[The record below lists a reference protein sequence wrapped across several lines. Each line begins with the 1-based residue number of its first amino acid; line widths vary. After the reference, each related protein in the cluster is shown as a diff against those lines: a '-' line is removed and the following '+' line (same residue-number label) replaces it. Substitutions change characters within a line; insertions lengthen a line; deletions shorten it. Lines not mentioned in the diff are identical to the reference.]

1 MDKEDGC
8 EKDSTVWTRK
18 VAVIKIQLQFM
29 ADCEACKAIS
39 DILQTVK
46 QTPCHSFFD

>member
-1 MDKEDGC
+1 MNKDCRG

-18 VAVIKIQLQFM
+18 VAMRKIQFL

-39 DILQTVK
+39 DLLQTVK